1 MEINHQNIKTILAE
15 VATSSQVNSV
25 CKVNDTRFNSTY
37 KAFEKINAQDQ
48 TNIFLSE
55 KLESASTIH
64 EYNLRLQANSQIANL
79 ENSKK
84 TFNELKTG
92 NIKFS
97 KGVSKYRAGNTSLDE
112 ENISKEI
119 DHDLEYYL
127 VLNGNED
134 YSAFNRIKSHTDL
147 LYEKIR
153 DTYNPGYKKTP
164 GTLVNLIY

>member
-15 VATSSQVNSV
+15 VATSSQVNSIS
-25 CKVNDTRFNSTY
+25 KVNDTRFNSTY
-37 KAFEKINAQDQ
+37 KAFEKTNAQDQ
-48 TNIFLSE
+48 KNIFTSE
-55 KLESASTIH
+55 KLESPPTIQ

-84 TFNELKTG
+84 AFNDLKTN

-97 KGVSKYRAGNTSLDE
+97 KGVSKYRTGNTSLDE

-119 DHDLEYYL
+119 DHDLEFYL

-153 DTYNPGYKKTP
+153 DAYNPGYKKEP